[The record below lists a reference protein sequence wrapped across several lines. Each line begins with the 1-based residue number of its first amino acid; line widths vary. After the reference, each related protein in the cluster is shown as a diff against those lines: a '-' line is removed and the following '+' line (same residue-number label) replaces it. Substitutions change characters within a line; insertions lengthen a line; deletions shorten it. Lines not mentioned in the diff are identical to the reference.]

1 MDNYKNSDNM
11 NPTPPHEDLN
21 WLLEIIRGSG
31 RKYDVEKIK
40 KAYEVADRLH
50 EGQRRASGEAYIS
63 HPIAVAE
70 IVASLGLDTDS
81 ICAALLHDTVEDCAD
96 KISLEE
102 ESKMFGSD
110 VAMLV
115 DGLTKIMDIEFADEE
130 EAHMED
136 LRKMLLATVHDVRV
150 IVIKLCDRLH
160 NMRTLGAKKEDRRRA
175 KALETMHIYAPLAHL
190 LGIQKLKQELE
201 NLSLYHL
208 DPYGYNEIQDY
219 IEKKYGECMDL
230 IEKVRT
236 HVQETLEKTGMKF
249 TLESRIKS
257 VYSIYKK
264 MYNKGKSFD
273 EIYDFFALRIICD
286 EAVDCYSALGFIH
299 EMYKLVPGR
308 FKDYI
313 STPKQNNYQS
323 IHTTVIGEDGIP
335 FEVQIRS
342 AEMHQIAEYG
352 VAAHWKYKTGDKTGE
367 QVDKRLEKIASF
379 IEAEEGTRDPE
390 DFLDTFKTGIIQ
402 EEILVFTPKGDVVS
416 LPVGSNVIDFAYSI
430 HSAVGN
436 KMVGAKIN
444 GMIVP
449 IDKVPQN
456 GDIVEIITSN
466 SSKGPSRDWLKIVR
480 TGEAKS
486 KIRQWFKKEKR
497 DENIAVGKGII
508 DAELKKYSRAYTDAQ
523 RAEIVMNV
531 AKRIGVQSAEDLY
544 NTIGYGGLSVSKIA
558 LKLHDEFARIV
569 KVEEPEQAPAQI
581 PVVKPHKHLK
591 SNSGIIVDGE
601 AGCQIKFAKCCNPL
615 PGDAVIGFVTKG
627 FGISVHK
634 QDCPNVESGMAN
646 PDNDGRWVRAEWE
659 VDYAVSTDVY
669 EALLQIYAF
678 NSLTLMADITMTLAD
693 MKVSVLSINTQQK
706 GNDKIIINMKISC
719 KNIEHFKSIV
729 SRLRGLHDIEDV
741 TRGFS

>member
-11 NPTPPHEDLN
+11 NPTPPHEDLS
-21 WLLEIIRGSG
+21 WLLDIIRGSG

-96 KISLEE
+96 KISLED

-160 NMRTLGAKKEDRRRA
+160 NMRTLGAKKEDSRRA

-236 HVQETLEKTGMKF
+236 HVQDTLEKTGMKF

-323 IHTTVIGEDGIP
+323 IHT
-335 FEVQIRS
+335 
-342 AEMHQIAEYG
+342 
-352 VAAHWKYKTGDKTGE
+352 
-367 QVDKRLEKIASF
+367 
-379 IEAEEGTRDPE
+379 
-390 DFLDTFKTGIIQ
+390 
-402 EEILVFTPKGDVVS
+402 
-416 LPVGSNVIDFAYSI
+416 
-430 HSAVGN
+430 
-436 KMVGAKIN
+436 
-444 GMIVP
+444 
-449 IDKVPQN
+449 
-456 GDIVEIITSN
+456 
-466 SSKGPSRDWLKIVR
+466 
-480 TGEAKS
+480 
-486 KIRQWFKKEKR
+486 
-497 DENIAVGKGII
+497 
-508 DAELKKYSRAYTDAQ
+508 
-523 RAEIVMNV
+523 
-531 AKRIGVQSAEDLY
+531 
-544 NTIGYGGLSVSKIA
+544 
-558 LKLHDEFARIV
+558 
-569 KVEEPEQAPAQI
+569 
-581 PVVKPHKHLK
+581 
-591 SNSGIIVDGE
+591 
-601 AGCQIKFAKCCNPL
+601 
-615 PGDAVIGFVTKG
+615 
-627 FGISVHK
+627 
-634 QDCPNVESGMAN
+634 
-646 PDNDGRWVRAEWE
+646 
-659 VDYAVSTDVY
+659 
-669 EALLQIYAF
+669 
-678 NSLTLMADITMTLAD
+678 
-693 MKVSVLSINTQQK
+693 
-706 GNDKIIINMKISC
+706 
-719 KNIEHFKSIV
+719 
-729 SRLRGLHDIEDV
+729 
-741 TRGFS
+741 

>member
-1 MDNYKNSDNM
+1 MNSDNM
-11 NPTPPHEDLN
+11 NPTPPHEDIN
-21 WLLEIIRGSG
+21 WLLDIIRGSG
-31 RKYDVEKIK
+31 RKYDLEKIK

-115 DGLTKIMDIEFADEE
+115 DGLTKIMNIEFADEE

-160 NMRTLGAKKEDRRRA
+160 NMRTLSAKKEDRRRA

-219 IEKKYGECMDL
+219 ISKKYGECMDL
-230 IEKVRT
+230 IEKVRS
-236 HVQETLEKTGMKF
+236 HVQEELERAGIKF
-249 TLESRIKS
+249 HLESRIKS

-286 EAVDCYSALGFIH
+286 EPADCYSALGFIH

-379 IEAEEGTRDPE
+379 IEDEAGTRDPE

-444 GMIVP
+444 GMIVS

-497 DENIAVGKGII
+497 DENITVGKGII

-569 KVEEPEQAPAQI
+569 KVEEPEAAPAQI

-601 AGCQIKFAKCCNPL
+601 VGCQIKFAKCCNPL
-615 PGDAVIGFVTKG
+615 PGDSVIGFVTKG
-627 FGISVHK
+627 FGISIHK
-634 QDCPNVESGMAN
+634 QDCPNVETGMAN
-646 PDNDGRWVRAEWE
+646 PENDGRWVRAEWE
-659 VDYAVSTDVY
+659 ADYAISSDVY
-669 EALLQIYAF
+669 EALLQIFAY

-706 GNDKIIINMKISC
+706 GDDKIIINMKISC
-719 KNIEHFKSIV
+719 KNIDHFKSIV